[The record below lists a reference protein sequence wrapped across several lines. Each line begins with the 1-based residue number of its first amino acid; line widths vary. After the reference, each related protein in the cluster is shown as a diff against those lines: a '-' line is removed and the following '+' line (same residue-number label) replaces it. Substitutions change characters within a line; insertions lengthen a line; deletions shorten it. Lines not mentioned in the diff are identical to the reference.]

1 MRLRVC
7 ALYNRNTSNNTILSF
22 NAQKELFF
30 LSFLSFTTVT
40 PAVFSLRKQR
50 NVVQIEVMHQIVLCS
65 DDSEAV
71 LP

>member
-7 ALYNRNTSNNTILSF
+7 ALYNRNTSYNTILSF
-22 NAQKELFF
+22 NAQKRVFF

-50 NVVQIEVMHQIVLCS
+50 NVVQIEVMHKIVLCS